1 MSIGYFSISA
11 DMMLL
16 MKNFISARHISRF
29 SAQHISI
36 GRTIFAGYRYEII
49 YK

>member
-1 MSIGYFSISA
+1 MSIGYFSVSA

-29 SAQHISI
+29 SVLYISI
-36 GRTIFAGYRYEII
+36 ERLYFRTMQVWN
-49 YK
+49 